1 MPADDVWV
9 VGAGAIGSI
18 AAAALRPDLPRLLVD
33 SWPAR
38 VDAVRRDG
46 LRIEN
51 EGRSAGTSIP
61 IVHTAELASLGRS
74 PSVVLLAVKAPE
86 TGPTLAALL
95 PHMSDSTAI
104 VSLQNGVNEDAI
116 AEIVGPERTI
126 GAVVQYGG
134 EMAGPGEV
142 RAYTLDGGI
151 QIGELDGALTP
162 RLESIAGLVGGELRI
177 EPTDDIWSALWSK
190 LMVNVQVNALA
201 GLTGFATDQL
211 AADPML
217 RRIALALAREAV
229 SVALPLEVSL
239 DLELLDGELSAY
251 LDSADDAAALQT
263 LEAGFVRRWSEL
275 SVKPSLLQDIERGRL
290 TEIEALNGYVAKK
303 GRELGVPVAVNEAV
317 VGLVALQHDRGPD
330 WEESRRELGD
340 VYEELVAGR

>member
-1 MPADDVWV
+1 MPVDDVWV

-18 AAAALRPDLPRLLVD
+18 FAGALRPDLSRLLVD
-33 SWPAR
+33 PWPER
-38 VDAVRRDG
+38 VESVRRDG

-51 EGRSAGTSIP
+51 EGRSTEASIP

-74 PSVVLLAVKAPE
+74 PSVVMLAVKAPE
-86 TGPTLAALL
+86 TGPALATLL

-116 AEIVGPERTI
+116 AEIVGAERTI

-142 RAYTLDGGI
+142 RAYTLEGGI
-151 QIGELDGALTP
+151 QVGELDGALTP
-162 RLESIAGLVGGELRI
+162 RLESIASLVRGEPHV

-201 GLTGFATDQL
+201 GLTGFATDEL
-211 AADPML
+211 AADPKL

-229 SVALPLEVSL
+229 SVALALEVSL
-239 DLELLDGELSAY
+239 DLELLDGEPSVY
-251 LDSADDAAALQT
+251 LESADDGAALEA

-275 SVKPSLLQDIERGRL
+275 SVKPSLLHDIERGRP
-290 TEIEALNGYVAKK
+290 TEIEALNGYVAKT
-303 GRELGVPVAVNEAV
+303 GRGLGVSVAVNEAV
-317 VGLVALQHDRGPD
+317 VGLVRAQHDRGPD
-330 WEESRRELGD
+330 WEESRRELVA
-340 VYEELVAGR
+340 VYEELVAG